1 MTKKRIFLWILF
13 FVSGLILI
21 ASYPANTSSSWNP
34 LEEIFVELTAPL
46 QKIFHNSCSFI
57 KDLWSSYIY
66 LIGVKKENKML
77 KKEIQ
82 RLKIENMRYRVL
94 EQRVKALIKI
104 LKFRPKPKWNL
115 IAAQVIGYDPT
126 GYFRTIIIDKGKRDG
141 IKINMP
147 VISPDGLVG
156 RIISVS
162 EDYSK
167 VLLIT
172 DPDSAVDCIDEGTR
186 ARGILK
192 GGLVDEICILEYIEH
207 SEKISPGDTIVTSG
221 LSGIFPRG
229 IPVGRVKE
237 VRKIPGALFKKV
249 KIVPFVDFSRLEE
262 VLVISKEKPC
272 TTL

>member
-1 MTKKRIFLWILF
+1 LTKKGIFLWIIF
-13 FVSGLILI
+13 FISGLILI
-21 ASYPANTSSSWNP
+21 ASYPANTPSSWNP

-46 QKIFHNSCSFI
+46 QKIFHNSYNFI
-57 KDLWSSYIY
+57 KNLWSSYIY
-66 LIGVKKENKML
+66 LVGVKKENEML

-82 RLKIENMRYRVL
+82 RLKIENMRYKVL

-104 LKFRPKPKWNL
+104 LEFRPKPKWKL

-162 EDYSK
+162 KDYSK

-192 GGLVDEICILEYIEH
+192 GGLVDEICRLEYIEH

-237 VRKIPGALFKKV
+237 VRKIPGALFKKI

-262 VLVISKEKPC
+262 VLVISKEKPY
-272 TTL
+272 TTQ